1 MIAKD
6 ILDALSST
14 RRASADM
21 LEYYYTAGIISD
33 VDLHRYTDY
42 LVKLNDE
49 LEYKLTAIFGVCEAR
64 LQTKGIK

>member
-6 ILDALSST
+6 ILNALSTT
-14 RRASADM
+14 RRASTGM
-21 LEYYYTAGIISD
+21 LEYYYTAGVISNI
-33 VDLHRYTDY
+33 DLQQYTDY

-49 LEYKLTAIFGVCEAR
+49 LEHKLTAIFGVCEAR